1 MMNQRQQT
9 IKRIVENAD
18 FRGKRL
24 SVKWLF
30 IACCLAFLR
39 NAAIAQSFFN
49 LTAAEVKIDTV
60 LPSFHYSQPLGP
72 AYADSLYEVT
82 IDYPEFIDMS
92 AADVARYQ
100 SITDAPLPAMPEVSQ
115 YVGVAQKRG
124 TLYVSFVPLVFREGR
139 YQKLVSFHVTVK
151 GHVIPTYLARASSDA
166 PDSHAERY
174 AAHSVLVHGTWA
186 KIRVSETGIHQLT
199 DAVVRQAGFSDPKKV
214 KIYGYG
220 GAMQPEKLTAEYLAA
235 TDDLQEVPTCTI
247 GGRRLFYAVGPV
259 NWANE
264 TSLVRERNPYSDYG
278 YYFLTES
285 DATPLTIDSATFAN
299 SYISTANDFH
309 SHYEVDDYAWFHGG
323 RNLYDSKLFG
333 IDVSRSYTLPAYSS
347 DGTLVVSMSYAG
359 ACEAKVSVNDSV
371 VGSIKATSSN
381 GKAFPDSYS
390 KAAADRWTFTLKGGL
405 RKDANTITIHQT
417 SGTDMRLDYITIVS
431 TSPKPISSLSANSWP
446 APEYVYRI
454 TNQDLHADPQADM
467 VIVIPT
473 TQAFRSEA
481 ERLKAFH
488 EKRDNMRVNIVPAD
502 ELYNEF
508 SSGTPDAN
516 AYRRYMKMLYDRAAD
531 DSDLPRYL
539 LLFGDGA
546 WDNRML
552 SSNWRM
558 TSPDDFLLCYE
569 SENSFSE
576 VSCYVCD
583 DYFCLLDDDE
593 GGNLLSDKFDA
604 AVGRLTARTPAEAKV
619 LVDKILAY
627 DANEQAGAWQNIIC
641 FLGDDGDNNLHMKD
655 AEYVYNNVSTAY
667 PDYQYKKIYWDAYT
681 RVSSSTGQSFPDV
694 TRLIKQQMQ
703 SGALIMNYSGHGA
716 AYCLSHEQV
725 VKLADFNESSS
736 MRLPLWLTASCDIM
750 PFDGQEENI
759 GETAMLN
766 KNGGAIAFYGTTR
779 TVYASYN
786 RPMNQL
792 YTNYVLS
799 TTADGQRM
807 SVGEAARL
815 AKNSFTAG
823 TTAMLINKLQYTLLG
838 DPALVLTT
846 PTLQLVVDSVNGHPV
861 TAGRQA
867 LPAGSVA
874 KVSGHVEGAD
884 NFNGVATITVYDKE
898 ETIVGHKYDASATS
912 AITFKDRPNIVYTG
926 SDSISNGRFSFV
938 FAVPMDVS
946 YSSETGLMSVF
957 AVNDTKTL
965 SGHGKYE
972 DFVLSGT
979 DNMDNDGIGPS
990 IYCYL
995 NSESFMNGGKVNS
1008 TPFFVAQLTD
1018 KDGINAAGNGIGH
1031 DLELIVDGQMSLTY
1045 NLNDYFVYDFG
1056 DYRNGTVGFS
1066 LPALNDGPHKLL
1078 FRAWDMLNNSS
1089 TAELTF
1095 TVDAKLEPALFNVV
1109 CTQNPATTSTRF
1121 IISHDRAGSQMDV
1134 ELEIY
1139 DTAGRKL
1146 WTKAESGIA
1155 ADHTYV
1161 IDWDLT
1167 TGSGSRLRTG
1177 VYLYRV
1183 LISNNGST
1191 KASLAKKLIVL

>member
-1 MMNQRQQT
+1 MVKYSYSIGRQ
-9 IKRIVENAD
+9 
-18 FRGKRL
+18 L
-24 SVKWLF
+24 SVKLLF
-30 IACCLAFLR
+30 VICCLLFAPK
-39 NAAIAQSFFN
+39 ATMAQVFFN
-49 LTAAEVKIDTV
+49 LTADEVRIDSV
-60 LPSFHYSQPLGP
+60 LPCFHYSQPLGV

-82 IDYPEFIDMS
+82 IDYPEFIDMTE
-92 AADVARYQ
+92 ADVARYQ
-100 SITDAPLPAMPEVSQ
+100 AVTDAPLPEMPEVNQ
-115 YVGVAQKRG
+115 YVGVSQKRG
-124 TLYVSFVPLVFREGR
+124 TLYVSFVPLVFRDGH
-139 YQKLVSFHVTVK
+139 YQKLVSFQLTVK
-151 GHVIPTYLARASSDA
+151 GRATQKHLARASSDA
-166 PDSHAERY
+166 SDSNTKRY
-174 AAHSVLVHGTWA
+174 ASHSVLSSGTWA

-199 DAVVRQAGFSDPKKV
+199 DAVVRKAGFSDPKKV

-220 GAMQPEKLTAEYLAA
+220 GAMQPEKLTADYLVA
-235 TDDLQEVPTCTI
+235 TDDLKEVPTCTI

-259 NWANE
+259 NWADGKAS
-264 TSLVRERNPYSDYG
+264 TVRERNPYSNYG
-278 YYFLTES
+278 YYFLTENDS
-285 DATPLTIDSATFAN
+285 AALSIDSATFVRD
-299 SYISTANDFH
+299 YTHTANDYR
-309 SHYEVDDYAWFHGG
+309 SHYEVDNYAWYHGG

-333 IDVSRSYTLPAYSS
+333 TDVARSYTLPAYSAN
-347 DGTLVVSMSYAG
+347 GTLVVAMSYAG
-359 ACEAKVSVNDSV
+359 DCEAKVAVNDSV
-371 VGSIKATSSN
+371 VGTIKVTRNN
-381 GKAFPDSYS
+381 GKAYPDSYS
-390 KAAADRWTFTLKGGL
+390 AAAVDRWSFELKDSL
-405 RKDANTITIHQT
+405 LKDENTITIRQI
-417 SGTDMRLDYITIVS
+417 SGGDMRLDYITIVS
-431 TSPKPISSLSANSWP
+431 NSPKTTGDLGATSWP
-446 APEYVYRI
+446 TPEYVYHI

-467 VIVIPT
+467 VIIIPT

-488 EKRDNMRVNIVPAD
+488 QTRDGMRVNIVPAD

-516 AYRRYMKMLYDRAAD
+516 AYRRYMKMLYDRAEND
-531 DSDLPRYL
+531 EDLPRYL

-552 SSNWRM
+552 SSNWHM

-583 DYFCLLDDDE
+583 DYFCLLDDNE
-593 GGNLLSDKFDA
+593 GGSVLSDKFDA
-604 AVGRLTARTPAEAKV
+604 AVGRLSARTPAEAKI
-619 LVDKILAY
+619 LVDKIIAY

-641 FLGDDGDNNLHMKD
+641 MMGDDGDNNLHMND
-655 AEYVYNNVSTAY
+655 AEYVYNSISTAY

-681 RVSSSTGQSFPDV
+681 RVASSTGYSFPDV
-694 TRLIKQQMQ
+694 TRLIRQQMQ

-799 TTADGQRM
+799 TTADGKRM
-807 SVGEAARL
+807 TIGEAARL

-823 TTAMLINKLQYTLLG
+823 STAMLINKLQYTLLG
-838 DPALVLTT
+838 DPALSLAT
-846 PTLQLVVDSVNGHPV
+846 PTLQVVIDSVNGLPV
-861 TAGRQA
+861 SAGRQA
-867 LPAGSVA
+867 LPAGSSIR
-874 KVSGHVEGAD
+874 VSGHVEGRD
-884 NFNGVATITVYDKE
+884 DFNGVATLTVYDKE
-898 ETIVGHKYDASATS
+898 ETIVGHKYAADAVAP
-912 AITFKDRPNIVYTG
+912 ITFKDRPNIVYSG
-926 SDSISNGRFSFV
+926 SDSISNGHFSFV
-938 FAVPMDVS
+938 FVVPMDVS
-946 YSSETGLMSVF
+946 YSDQTGLMSVF
-957 AVNDTKTL
+957 AVNDSKTL

-972 DFVLSGT
+972 DFVLSETGNI
-979 DNMDNDGIGPS
+979 DDDGIGPS

-995 NSESFMNGGKVNS
+995 NSESFVNGGKVNA
-1008 TPFFVAQLTD
+1008 TPFFVARLTD

-1031 DLELIVDGQMSLTY
+1031 DLELVIDGQMSLTY
-1045 NLNDYFVYDFG
+1045 NLNNCFTYDFG
-1056 DYRNGTVGFS
+1056 DYRNGMVGFS
-1066 LPALNDGPHKLL
+1066 IPTLSDGQHRLL

-1095 TVDAKLEPALFNVV
+1095 TVDAKLEPTLFNVV
-1109 CTQNPATTSTRF
+1109 CTKNPATTSTRF

-1134 ELEIY
+1134 ELEVF
-1139 DTAGRKL
+1139 DTSGRKL
-1146 WTKAESGIA
+1146 WGKTETGVPT
-1155 ADHTYV
+1155 DYTYV

-1183 LISNNGST
+1183 LVSNNGST
-1191 KASLAKKLIVL
+1191 KASIAKKLIVL